1 MKMNSENTHLLITLL
16 ILGGIMFLYATDND
30 PKNTSPYAIIL
41 ALSLPQILRAFPKM
55 RELGVGSSQFIP
67 NLYTYFQKK
76 LRRPE
81 S

>member
-16 ILGGIMFLYATDND
+16 ILGGIMFLYVTDNN
-30 PKNTSPYAIIL
+30 PKNTSPYGIIL

-55 RELGVGSSQFIP
+55 RELRVGTSQFIP
-67 NLYTYFQKK
+67 NLYTYLQTK
-76 LRRPE
+76 LRRTE